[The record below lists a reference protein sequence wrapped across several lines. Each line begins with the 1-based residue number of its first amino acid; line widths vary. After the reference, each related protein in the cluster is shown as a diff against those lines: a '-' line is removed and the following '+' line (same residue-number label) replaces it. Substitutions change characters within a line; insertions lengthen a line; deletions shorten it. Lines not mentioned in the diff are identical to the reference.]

1 MVQGHISLSSLRAP
15 RTFRDAART
24 SHLVRRRRY
33 SHIEGRCLLAS
44 LVSAA
49 ASGPRGRHRLPA
61 QGPRRRLPSGSGSRC
76 HRSRNRRYYFGSRN
90 RRHHVT
96 RSGSRGQRRTCS
108 RTTAIVARVFANELG
123 WSMKNWTLAI
133 HIFFYR
139 RLDLVRL
146 DRIAPSS
153 LGFL

>member
-1 MVQGHISLSSLRAP
+1 MSCVIVSTRTSRLPWRRSNLAPRASSSLLAHRG
-15 RTFRDAART
+15 
-24 SHLVRRRRY
+24 V
-33 SHIEGRCLLAS
+33 LLARR
-44 LVSAA
+44 
-49 ASGPRGRHRLPA
+49 PRKCRRLGAPWTPPPA
-61 QGPRRRLPSGSGSRC
+61 QGPRRRLPSRSGSHC
-76 HRSRNRRYYFGSRN
+76 HRSGNRRYYFGSKN

-96 RSGSRGQRRTCS
+96 RSGSRGQRRTRS
-108 RTTAIVARVFANELG
+108 RTTAVVARVVANELG